1 MMCIIKK
8 ETSGSASAICVRF
21 VQLFRSQVDIFS
33 FPRTSPHP
41 LSMPPRPKGV
51 TVRSKSLLQTRKA
64 IPHCTCP
71 PPPRSKRG
79 THTTSPP
86 TVHSFVP
93 TRFNRFYGTTHSAK
107 KPRPSVSCPS
117 CHYYPPIPPSLGLG
131 QPVHVRACVCERSV
145 VSSSVS
151 LPHMRT
157 RIQPHPRP
165 STASPQV
172 IDLTHKIKP
181 KKEDG

>member
-1 MMCIIKK
+1 MHNQKRNKWKCECDLRAFCSIVSKPSRYFFFS
-8 ETSGSASAICVRF
+8 THQSAP
-21 VQLFRSQVDIFS
+21 LVDAS
-33 FPRTSPHP
+33 TT
-41 LSMPPRPKGV
+41 KGV

-93 TRFNRFYGTTHSAK
+93 TRFNRFYGTTHSAQ

-117 CHYYPPIPPSLGLG
+117 CHYYPPIPPTLGLG
-131 QPVHVRACVCERSV
+131 QPVHVRARVCERSV

-157 RIQPHPRP
+157 RTQPHPRP

-172 IDLTHKIKP
+172 IDPTHKIKP